1 MSHPDDGVLQELL
14 DGELAPA
21 DEAVVRAHIAGCAPC
36 TTALAELKA
45 IQLEAD
51 GIVARLD
58 LDPPLRRAAARSRP
72 GTRRV
77 NLRMLGLAASAVLVA
92 GTSWMLFRS
101 SSGRMLQGGSDAGSG
116 IVLPLPSEERA
127 EVPASTEG
135 SPAAPP
141 ATGAGAEKKD
151 AAGPAMARRADAP
164 RQQPEKEAAAVTAEL
179 DAAPAANA
187 TPPMPSAAP
196 PAAASRLSEAAAPQ
210 FRAKS
215 LGNVSDAEQRLGT
228 RLLGIS
234 GLTPQSVEVT
244 ADSPPVARQRYLV
257 GGITVVL
264 VQQAMPNDDLKAEA
278 PRDEVTSKQRGLASA
293 DAREPVRRY
302 WKTGGNLMLLEGALP
317 PDSIDAL
324 MKRVR

>member
-21 DEAVVRAHIAGCAPC
+21 DEVVVRAHIAGCAPC

-51 GIVARLD
+51 GIVTRLD
-58 LDPPLRRAAARSRP
+58 LDPPLRRPGARTQP
-72 GTRRV
+72 GARRL
-77 NLRMLGLAASAVLVA
+77 NLRVLGLAASAVLVA
-92 GTSWMLFRS
+92 GTSWVLLRQPRHYKLAPGADDRS
-101 SSGRMLQGGSDAGSG
+101 GV
-116 IVLPLPSEERA
+116 VLPLPSEERV
-127 EVPASTEG
+127 EIPATTSVT
-135 SPAAPP
+135 PAAPP
-141 ATGAGAEKKD
+141 APGAGAETKKD
-151 AAGPAMARRADAP
+151 ALEPAKPRADAP
-164 RQQPEKEAAAVTAEL
+164 RRQEEQEAGALAEVL
-179 DAAPAANA
+179 
-187 TPPMPSAAP
+187 
-196 PAAASRLSEAAAPQ
+196 
-210 FRAKS
+210 
-215 LGNVSDAEQRLGT
+215 DAEQRLGA
-228 RLLGIS
+228 RLLGIA

-244 ADSPPVARQRYLV
+244 SDTPPVARQRYLV
-257 GGITVVL
+257 GGVTVVL
-264 VQQAMPNDDLKAEA
+264 VQQAMPTDDLKAEA